1 MGATMSPYRRP
12 VPAAWWLKKRVYFL
26 FILREFT
33 SVFIAIYVILFLL
46 MLYNLSIGRA
56 AYEAYLRFL
65 ATPGMIG
72 FHVLALIAALYH
84 TFTWF
89 SLVPNINVVRIG
101 EDRVPAIAIVA
112 PLFIGWIVV
121 SAMIAWI
128 VLVS

>member
-1 MGATMSPYRRP
+1 MSPYRRP

-26 FILREFT
+26 FILRELT
-33 SVFIAIYVILFLL
+33 SVFIATYVILFLL

-56 AYEAYLRFL
+56 AYEAYLRLL

-112 PLFIGWIVV
+112 PLFIGWVVV
-121 SAMIAWI
+121 SAFIAWI
-128 VLVS
+128 VLVH

>member
-1 MGATMSPYRRP
+1 MSPYRRP

-26 FILREFT
+26 FILRELT
-33 SVFIAIYVILFLL
+33 SVFIAIYVTLFLL

-65 ATPGMIG
+65 AAPGMIG

-84 TFTWF
+84 TYTWF
-89 SLVPNINVVRIG
+89 NLVPNINVVRIG
-101 EDRVPAIAIVA
+101 EDRVPAVAIVA

-121 SAMIAWI
+121 SAVIAWI